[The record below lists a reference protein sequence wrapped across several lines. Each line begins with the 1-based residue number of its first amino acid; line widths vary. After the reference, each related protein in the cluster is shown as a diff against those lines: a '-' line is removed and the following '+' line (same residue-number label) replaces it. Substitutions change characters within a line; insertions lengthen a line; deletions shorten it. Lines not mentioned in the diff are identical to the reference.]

1 MDFKK
6 RLPLW
11 SSTMLKPLHKWI
23 RHSVLL
29 PLTALTLGLAATAH
43 AETVTIGV
51 QSMFAP
57 WKNAIAQK
65 EFEKATGWDIKWRSF
80 DSGGDVMTAMASG
93 DVQIG
98 VAGSSPIA
106 AAVSRGVEAQLF
118 WILDNIA
125 SAEALVVR
133 NGSGI
138 VAPQDLAGKTLAVP
152 FVSTTHF
159 HALFALEQFGLTG
172 KVKVINL
179 NPSDIPAAWE
189 RGDIDAAFIWDPAL
203 GRLKQSGHVLLTSGE
218 LTNWGKAT
226 FDGIVVDKKF
236 AAGNADGMKAF
247 TKVLQTSTDDY
258 VKAPDTWTASS
269 PQVINVAKQS
279 GAKPDEVPPV
289 LALYQFP
296 LAAEQASNKWLGAG
310 KDGGAAKALAATAV
324 FLKDQKKVPAVL
336 PDYSVAINP
345 SFVQAAE

>member
-1 MDFKK
+1 
-6 RLPLW
+6 
-11 SSTMLKPLHKWI
+11 MLKPLNKWI
-23 RHSVLL
+23 RRTVLL
-29 PLTALTLGLAATAH
+29 PLTALSLVATAH
-43 AETVTIGV
+43 AQTVTIGV

-57 WKNAIAQK
+57 WKDAIAQK
-65 EFEKATGWDIKWRSF
+65 QFEQATGWDIQWRNF
-80 DSGGDVMTAMASG
+80 DSGGDVMMAMASG

-106 AAVSRGVEAQLF
+106 AAVSRGVDAQLL

-125 SAEALVVR
+125 DAEALVVR

-179 NPSDIPAAWE
+179 QPSDIPAAWE

-203 GRLKQSGHVLLTSGE
+203 GRLKQSGHVLLTSGQ
-218 LTNWGKAT
+218 LTDWGKAT
-226 FDGIVVDKKF
+226 FDGLVVDKQF
-236 AAGNADGMKAF
+236 AAANGPGMQAF
-247 TKVLQTSTDDY
+247 TQVLQDSTAGY
-258 VKAPDTWTASS
+258 VKAPKSWTADS

-279 GAKPDEVPPV
+279 GAKPEEVPPV

-296 LAAEQASNKWLGAG
+296 LASEQAGPTWLG
-310 KDGGAAKALAATAV
+310 GGAAKALAATAE
-324 FLKDQKKVPAVL
+324 FLKAQKKIPALL
-336 PDYSVAINP
+336 PDYSAAINP
-345 SFVQAAE
+345 TFVQNAQ

>member
-1 MDFKK
+1 MI
-6 RLPLW
+6 
-11 SSTMLKPLHKWI
+11 KPLNTWI
-23 RHSVLL
+23 RRAVLL
-29 PLTALTLGLAATAH
+29 PLTALTLSVTAN
-43 AETVTIGV
+43 AQAQTVTIGV

-65 EFEKATGWDIKWRSF
+65 AFEKATGWDIQWRNF
-80 DSGGDVMTAMASG
+80 DSGGDVMMAMASG

-106 AAVSRGVEAQLF
+106 AAVSRGVDAQLF

-125 SAEALVVR
+125 NAEALVVR

-179 NPSDIPAAWE
+179 QPSDIPAAWE

-203 GRLKQSGHVLLTSGE
+203 GRLKQSGHVLLTSGQ

-226 FDGIVVDKKF
+226 FDGLMVDKQF
-236 AAGNADGMKAF
+236 AAENGPGMQTF
-247 TKVLQTSTDDY
+247 TNVLQSSTADY
-258 VKAPDTWTASS
+258 VNAPDTWSADSAS
-269 PQVINVAKQS
+269 VINVAKQS
-279 GAKPDEVPPV
+279 GATPEEVPPV

-296 LAAEQASNKWLGAG
+296 LASEQASAAWLG
-310 KDGGAAKALAATAV
+310 GGAAKALNATAE
-324 FLKDQKKVPAVL
+324 FLKAQKKIPALL
-336 PDYSVAINP
+336 PDYSVVINP
-345 SFVQAAE
+345 TFVQAATK

>member
-1 MDFKK
+1 
-6 RLPLW
+6 
-11 SSTMLKPLHKWI
+11 MLKPLNKWI
-23 RHSVLL
+23 RRAVLL
-29 PLTALTLGLAATAH
+29 PLTAVALVANAQAQ
-43 AETVTIGV
+43 TVTIGV

-57 WKNAIAQK
+57 WKDAIAQK
-65 EFEKATGWDIKWRSF
+65 QFEKATGWDIKWRNF
-80 DSGGDVMTAMASG
+80 DSGGDVMMAMASG

-106 AAVSRGVEAQLF
+106 AAVSRGVDAQLF

-125 SAEALVVR
+125 DAEALVVR

-179 NPSDIPAAWE
+179 QPSDIPAAWE

-203 GRLKQSGHVLLTSGE
+203 GRLKQSGHVLLTSGQ
-218 LTNWGKAT
+218 LTDWGKAT
-226 FDGIVVDKKF
+226 FDGLVVDKQF
-236 AAGNADGMKAF
+236 AAANGPGMQAF
-247 TKVLQTSTDDY
+247 TQVLQDSTANY
-258 VKAPDTWTASS
+258 VAAPKTWTAES

-279 GAKPDEVPPV
+279 GAKPEEVPPV

-296 LAAEQASNKWLGAG
+296 LAREQAGPTWLG
-310 KDGGAAKALAATAV
+310 GGAAKALAATAE
-324 FLKDQKKVPAVL
+324 FLKAQKKIPALL
-336 PDYSVAINP
+336 PDYSAAINP
-345 SFVQAAE
+345 TFVQNTQ

>member
-1 MDFKK
+1 
-6 RLPLW
+6 
-11 SSTMLKPLHKWI
+11 MLKPLKKWI
-23 RHSVLL
+23 SRAVLL
-29 PLTALTLGLAATAH
+29 PLTAVALVANAQAQ
-43 AETVTIGV
+43 TVTIGV

-57 WKNAIAQK
+57 WKDAIAKQQ
-65 EFEKATGWDIKWRSF
+65 FEKATGWDIQWRNF
-80 DSGGDVMTAMASG
+80 DSGGDVMMAMASG

-106 AAVSRGVEAQLF
+106 AAVSRGVDAQLF

-125 SAEALVVR
+125 DAEALVVR

-179 NPSDIPAAWE
+179 QPSDIPAAWE

-203 GRLKQSGHVLLTSGE
+203 GRLKQSGHVLLTSGQ
-218 LTNWGKAT
+218 LTHWGKAT
-226 FDGIVVDKKF
+226 FDGLVVDKKF
-236 AAGNADGMKAF
+236 AAGNGPGMQAF
-247 TKVLQTSTDDY
+247 TQVLQDSTASY
-258 VKAPDTWTASS
+258 VNAPKTWTADS
-269 PQVINVAKQS
+269 PQVINVARQS
-279 GAKPDEVPPV
+279 GAKPDEVPQV
-289 LALYQFP
+289 LALYRFP
-296 LAAEQASNKWLGAG
+296 LASEQAGTAWLG
-310 KDGGAAKALAATAV
+310 GGAAKALGATAD
-324 FLKDQKKVPAVL
+324 FLKAQKKIPALL

-345 SFVQAAE
+345 AFVQNIK

>member
-1 MDFKK
+1 
-6 RLPLW
+6 
-11 SSTMLKPLHKWI
+11 MLKPLNKWI
-23 RHSVLL
+23 RRTVLL
-29 PLTALTLGLAATAH
+29 PLTAVALVANAQAQ
-43 AETVTIGV
+43 TVTIGV

-57 WKNAIAQK
+57 WKDAIAQK
-65 EFEKATGWDIKWRSF
+65 QFEKATGWDIKWRNF
-80 DSGGDVMTAMASG
+80 DSGGDVMMAMASG

-106 AAVSRGVEAQLF
+106 AAVSRGVDAQLF

-125 SAEALVVR
+125 DAEALVVR

-179 NPSDIPAAWE
+179 QPSDIPAAWE

-203 GRLKQSGHVLLTSGE
+203 GRLKQSGHVLLTSGQ
-218 LTNWGKAT
+218 LTDWGKAT
-226 FDGIVVDKKF
+226 FDGLVVDKQF
-236 AAGNADGMKAF
+236 AAANGPGMQAF
-247 TKVLQTSTDDY
+247 TQVLQDSTANY
-258 VKAPDTWTASS
+258 VAAPKTWTAES

-279 GAKPDEVPPV
+279 GAKPEEVPPV

-296 LAAEQASNKWLGAG
+296 LASEQAGPTWLG
-310 KDGGAAKALAATAV
+310 GGAAKALAATAE
-324 FLKDQKKVPAVL
+324 FLKAQKKIPALL
-336 PDYSVAINP
+336 PDYSAAINP
-345 SFVQAAE
+345 TFVQNAQ

>member
-1 MDFKK
+1 
-6 RLPLW
+6 
-11 SSTMLKPLHKWI
+11 MLKPLNTWI
-23 RHSVLL
+23 RRAVLL
-29 PLTALTLGLAATAH
+29 PLTVLTLSAGAAAH
-43 AETVTIGV
+43 AQTVTIGV

-57 WKNAIAQK
+57 WKNAIVQK
-65 EFEKATGWDIKWRSF
+65 EFEKATGWDIKWRNF
-80 DSGGDVMTAMASG
+80 DSGGDVMMAMASG

-106 AAVSRGVEAQLF
+106 AAVSRGVDAQLF

-125 SAEALVVR
+125 DAEALVVR

-179 NPSDIPAAWE
+179 QPSDIPAAWE

-203 GRLKQSGHVLLTSGE
+203 GRLKQSGHVLLTSGQ
-218 LTNWGKAT
+218 LTHWGKAT
-226 FDGIVVDKKF
+226 FDGLVVDKKF
-236 AAGNADGMKAF
+236 AVQNGPGMQAF
-247 TKVLQTSTDDY
+247 TTVLQSSTADY
-258 VKAPDTWTASS
+258 VNAPNTWTADSAH
-269 PQVINVAKQS
+269 VINVAKQS
-279 GAKPDEVPPV
+279 GAKPEEVPPV

-296 LAAEQASNKWLGAG
+296 LASEQASATWLG
-310 KDGGAAKALAATAV
+310 GGAAQALSATAE
-324 FLKDQKKVPAVL
+324 FLKAQKKIPTLL

-345 SFVQAAE
+345 TFVQNIQ

>member
-1 MDFKK
+1 
-6 RLPLW
+6 
-11 SSTMLKPLHKWI
+11 MLKPLNQWI
-23 RHSVLL
+23 RRAVLL
-29 PLTALTLGLAATAH
+29 PLTVLTLAANAQ
-43 AETVTIGV
+43 AQTVTIGV

-57 WKNAIAQK
+57 WKDAIAKQQ
-65 EFEKATGWDIKWRSF
+65 FEKATGWDIQWRNF
-80 DSGGDVMTAMASG
+80 DSGGDVMMAMASG

-106 AAVSRGVEAQLF
+106 AAVSRGVDAQLF
-118 WILDNIA
+118 WVLDNIA
-125 SAEALVVR
+125 DAEALVVR

-179 NPSDIPAAWE
+179 QPSDIPAAWE

-203 GRLKQSGHVLLTSGE
+203 GRLKQSGHVLLTSGQ
-218 LTNWGKAT
+218 LTDWGKAT
-226 FDGIVVDKKF
+226 FDGLVVDKQF
-236 AAGNADGMKAF
+236 AAANGPGMQAF
-247 TKVLQTSTDDY
+247 TQVLQDSTASY
-258 VKAPDTWTASS
+258 VAAPKTWTAQS

-279 GAKPDEVPPV
+279 GAKPEEVPPV

-296 LAAEQASNKWLGAG
+296 LASEQAGPAWLG
-310 KDGGAAKALAATAV
+310 GGAAKALAATAE
-324 FLKDQKKVPAVL
+324 FLKAQKKIPALL
-336 PDYSVAINP
+336 PDYSAAINP
-345 SFVQAAE
+345 TFVQNAQ

>member
-1 MDFKK
+1 
-6 RLPLW
+6 
-11 SSTMLKPLHKWI
+11 MLKPLNKWI
-23 RHSVLL
+23 RRTVLL
-29 PLTALTLGLAATAH
+29 PLTTLSLVATAH
-43 AETVTIGV
+43 AQTVTIGV

-57 WKNAIAQK
+57 WKDAIAQK
-65 EFEKATGWDIKWRSF
+65 QFEQATGWDIQWRNF
-80 DSGGDVMTAMASG
+80 DSGGDVMMAMASG

-106 AAVSRGVEAQLF
+106 AAVSRGVDAQLF

-125 SAEALVVR
+125 DAEALVVR

-179 NPSDIPAAWE
+179 QPSDIPAAWE

-203 GRLKQSGHVLLTSGE
+203 GRLKQSGHVLLTSGQ
-218 LTNWGKAT
+218 LTDWGKAT
-226 FDGIVVDKKF
+226 FDGLVVDKQF
-236 AAGNADGMKAF
+236 AAANAPGMQAF
-247 TKVLQTSTDDY
+247 TQVLQDSTAGY
-258 VKAPDTWTASS
+258 VKAPKSWTADS

-279 GAKPDEVPPV
+279 GAKPEEVPPV

-296 LAAEQASNKWLGAG
+296 LASEQAGPTWLG
-310 KDGGAAKALAATAV
+310 GGAAKALAATAE
-324 FLKDQKKVPAVL
+324 FLKAQKKIPALL
-336 PDYSVAINP
+336 PDYSAAINP
-345 SFVQAAE
+345 TFVQNAQ

>member
-1 MDFKK
+1 
-6 RLPLW
+6 
-11 SSTMLKPLHKWI
+11 MLKPLHQWI
-23 RHSVLL
+23 RRSLLL
-29 PLTALTLGLAATAH
+29 PAAALTLGLATTAQ
-43 AETVTIGV
+43 AQTVTIGV

-57 WKNAIAQK
+57 WKNAIAEKQ
-65 EFEKATGWDIKWRSF
+65 FEQATGWDIQWRNF

-106 AAVSRGVEAQLF
+106 AAVSRGVDAQLF
-118 WILDNIA
+118 WILDNINN
-125 SAEALVVR
+125 AEALVVR

-159 HALFALEQFGLTG
+159 HALFALEQFGLSG

-179 NPSDIPAAWE
+179 QPSDIPAAWE

-203 GRLKQSGHVLLTSGE
+203 GRLKQSGHVLLTSGQ
-218 LTNWGKAT
+218 LTQWGKAT
-226 FDGIVVDKKF
+226 FDGIVVDRQF
-236 AAGNADGMKAF
+236 AEKNSAGMLAL
-247 TKVLQTSTDDY
+247 TKVLQASTASY
-258 VKAPDTWTASS
+258 VNAPNTWTADS
-269 PQVINVAKQS
+269 PQVINVARQS

-296 LAAEQASNKWLGAG
+296 LAAQQASANWLGAG
-310 KDGGAAKALAATAV
+310 KDGGAAKALAATAE
-324 FLKDQKKVPAVL
+324 FLKAQKKIPALL

-345 SFVQAAE
+345 NYVQAAQ

>member
-1 MDFKK
+1 MI
-6 RLPLW
+6 
-11 SSTMLKPLHKWI
+11 KPLHKWI
-23 RHSVLL
+23 RRSLLL
-29 PLTALTLGLAATAH
+29 PLTIGLAATAH
-43 AETVTIGV
+43 AQTVTIGV

-57 WKNAIAQK
+57 WKSAIIEK
-65 EFEKATGWDIKWRSF
+65 EFEKATGWDIQWRNF
-80 DSGGDVMTAMASG
+80 DSGGDVMLAMLSG

-106 AAVSRGVEAQLF
+106 AAVSRGVDVQLF
-118 WILDNIA
+118 WILNDIA

-179 NPSDIPAAWE
+179 QPSDIPAAWE

-226 FDGIVVDKKF
+226 FDGVVVDKTF
-236 AAGNADGMKAF
+236 AAENKEGMTSF
-247 TKVLQTSTDDY
+247 TKVLQASTSDY
-258 VKAPDTWTASS
+258 VNAPNAWTASS
-269 PQVINVAKQS
+269 PQVINIATQS
-279 GAKPDEVPPV
+279 GANPDDVLPV

-296 LAAEQASNKWLGAG
+296 LASEQASDKWLGNG
-310 KDGGAAKALAATAV
+310 KGSGAAKALAATAE
-324 FLKDQKKVPAVL
+324 FLKAQKKIPAVL

-345 SFVQAAE
+345 DFVQSAE

>member
-1 MDFKK
+1 
-6 RLPLW
+6 
-11 SSTMLKPLHKWI
+11 MLKPLNKWI
-23 RHSVLL
+23 RRTVLL
-29 PLTALTLGLAATAH
+29 PLTALSLVATAH
-43 AETVTIGV
+43 AQTVTIGV

-57 WKNAIAQK
+57 WKDAIAQK
-65 EFEKATGWDIKWRSF
+65 QFEQATGWDIQWRNF
-80 DSGGDVMTAMASG
+80 DSGGDVMMAMASG

-106 AAVSRGVEAQLF
+106 AAVSRGVDAQLF

-125 SAEALVVR
+125 DAEALVVR

-179 NPSDIPAAWE
+179 QPSDIPAAWE

-203 GRLKQSGHVLLTSGE
+203 GRLKQSGHVLLTSGQ
-218 LTNWGKAT
+218 LTDWGKAT
-226 FDGIVVDKKF
+226 FDGLVVDKQF
-236 AAGNADGMKAF
+236 AATNGPGMQAF
-247 TKVLQTSTDDY
+247 TQVLQDSTAGY
-258 VKAPDTWTASS
+258 VKAPKSWTADS

-279 GAKPDEVPPV
+279 GAKPEEVPPV

-296 LAAEQASNKWLGAG
+296 LASEQAGPTWLG
-310 KDGGAAKALAATAV
+310 GGAAKALAATAE
-324 FLKDQKKVPAVL
+324 FLKAQKKIPALL
-336 PDYSVAINP
+336 PDYSAAINP
-345 SFVQAAE
+345 TFVQNAQ

>member
-1 MDFKK
+1 
-6 RLPLW
+6 
-11 SSTMLKPLHKWI
+11 MLKPLNTWI
-23 RHSVLL
+23 RRAVLL
-29 PLTALTLGLAATAH
+29 PLTVLTLSAGAAAH
-43 AETVTIGV
+43 AQTVTIGV

-57 WKNAIAQK
+57 WKNAIVQK
-65 EFEKATGWDIKWRSF
+65 EFEKATGWDIKWRNF
-80 DSGGDVMTAMASG
+80 DSGGDVMLAMASG

-106 AAVSRGVEAQLF
+106 AAVSRGVDAQLF

-125 SAEALVVR
+125 DAEALVVR

-152 FVSTTHF
+152 CVSTTHF
-159 HALFALEQFGLTG
+159 HALFALEQFGLSG

-179 NPSDIPAAWE
+179 QPSDIPAAWE

-203 GRLKQSGHVLLTSGE
+203 GRLKQSGHVLLTSGQ

-226 FDGIVVDKKF
+226 FDGLVVDKKF
-236 AAGNADGMKAF
+236 AEQNGPGMQAF
-247 TKVLQTSTDDY
+247 TNVLQSSTADY
-258 VKAPDTWTASS
+258 VNAPKTWTADSA
-269 PQVINVAKQS
+269 QVINVAKQS
-279 GAKPDEVPPV
+279 GAKPEEVPAV

-296 LAAEQASNKWLGAG
+296 LAQEQASATWLG
-310 KDGGAAKALAATAV
+310 GGAAKALSATAA
-324 FLKDQKKVPAVL
+324 FLKAQKKIPALL

-345 SFVQAAE
+345 TFVQNTK

>member
-1 MDFKK
+1 
-6 RLPLW
+6 
-11 SSTMLKPLHKWI
+11 MLKPLNKWI
-23 RHSVLL
+23 RRAVLL
-29 PLTALTLGLAATAH
+29 PLTVLTLAANAQ
-43 AETVTIGV
+43 AQTVTIGV

-57 WKNAIAQK
+57 WKDAIAKKQ
-65 EFEKATGWDIKWRSF
+65 FEKATGWDIQWRNF
-80 DSGGDVMTAMASG
+80 DSGGDVMMAMASG

-106 AAVSRGVEAQLF
+106 AAVSRGVDAQLF

-125 SAEALVVR
+125 DAEALVVR

-179 NPSDIPAAWE
+179 QPSDIPAAWE

-203 GRLKQSGHVLLTSGE
+203 GRLKQSGHVLLTSGQ
-218 LTNWGKAT
+218 LTDWGKAT
-226 FDGIVVDKKF
+226 FDGLVVDKQF
-236 AAGNADGMKAF
+236 AAANAPGMQAF
-247 TKVLQTSTDDY
+247 TQVLQDSTAGY
-258 VKAPDTWTASS
+258 VKAPKSWTADS

-279 GAKPDEVPPV
+279 GAKPEEVPPV

-296 LAAEQASNKWLGAG
+296 LASEQAGPTWLG
-310 KDGGAAKALAATAV
+310 GGAAKALAATAE
-324 FLKDQKKVPAVL
+324 FLKAQKKIPALL
-336 PDYSVAINP
+336 PDYSAAINP
-345 SFVQAAE
+345 TFVQNAQ

>member
-1 MDFKK
+1 
-6 RLPLW
+6 
-11 SSTMLKPLHKWI
+11 MLKPLNKWI
-23 RHSVLL
+23 RRAVLL
-29 PLTALTLGLAATAH
+29 PLTVLTLAANAQ
-43 AETVTIGV
+43 AQTVTIGV

-57 WKNAIAQK
+57 WKDAIAKQQ
-65 EFEKATGWDIKWRSF
+65 FEKATGWDIQWRNF
-80 DSGGDVMTAMASG
+80 DSGGDVMMAMASG

-106 AAVSRGVEAQLF
+106 AAVSRGVDAQLF

-125 SAEALVVR
+125 DAEALVVR

-179 NPSDIPAAWE
+179 QPSDIPAAWE

-203 GRLKQSGHVLLTSGE
+203 GRLKQSGHVLLTSGQ
-218 LTNWGKAT
+218 LTDWGKAT
-226 FDGIVVDKKF
+226 FDGLVVDKQF
-236 AAGNADGMKAF
+236 AAANGPGMQAF
-247 TKVLQTSTDDY
+247 TQVLQDSTAGY
-258 VKAPDTWTASS
+258 VKAPKSWTADS

-279 GAKPDEVPPV
+279 GAKPEEVPPV

-296 LAAEQASNKWLGAG
+296 LASEQAGPTWLG
-310 KDGGAAKALAATAV
+310 GGAAKALAATAE
-324 FLKDQKKVPAVL
+324 FLKAQKKIPALL
-336 PDYSVAINP
+336 PDYSAAINP
-345 SFVQAAE
+345 TFVQNTK

>member
-1 MDFKK
+1 
-6 RLPLW
+6 
-11 SSTMLKPLHKWI
+11 MLKPLNKWI
-23 RHSVLL
+23 RRTVLL
-29 PLTALTLGLAATAH
+29 PLTALSLVATAH
-43 AETVTIGV
+43 AQTVTIGV

-57 WKNAIAQK
+57 WKDAIAQK
-65 EFEKATGWDIKWRSF
+65 QFEQATGWDIQWRNF
-80 DSGGDVMTAMASG
+80 DSGGDVMMAMASG

-106 AAVSRGVEAQLF
+106 AAVSRGVDAQLF

-125 SAEALVVR
+125 DAEALVVR

-179 NPSDIPAAWE
+179 QPSDIPAAWE
-189 RGDIDAAFIWDPAL
+189 RGDIDEAFIWDPAL
-203 GRLKQSGHVLLTSGE
+203 GRLKQSGHVLLTSGQ
-218 LTNWGKAT
+218 LTDWGKAT
-226 FDGIVVDKKF
+226 FDGLVVDKQF
-236 AAGNADGMKAF
+236 AAANGPGMQAF
-247 TKVLQTSTDDY
+247 TQVLQDSTAGY
-258 VKAPDTWTASS
+258 VKAPKSWTADS

-279 GAKPDEVPPV
+279 GAKPEEVPPV

-296 LAAEQASNKWLGAG
+296 LASEQAGPTWLG
-310 KDGGAAKALAATAV
+310 GGAAKALAATAE
-324 FLKDQKKVPAVL
+324 FLKAQKKIPALL
-336 PDYSVAINP
+336 PDYSAAINP
-345 SFVQAAE
+345 TFVQNAQ

>member
-1 MDFKK
+1 
-6 RLPLW
+6 
-11 SSTMLKPLHKWI
+11 MLKPLHKWI
-23 RHSVLL
+23 RRSLLL
-29 PLTALTLGLAATAH
+29 PLTIGFAATVNAQ
-43 AETVTIGV
+43 TVTIGV

-57 WKNAIAQK
+57 WKNAIAEK
-65 EFEKATGWDIKWRSF
+65 EFEKATGWDIQWRNF
-80 DSGGDVMTAMASG
+80 DSGGDVMLAMASG

-106 AAVSRGVEAQLF
+106 AAVSRGVDAQLF

-138 VAPQDLAGKTLAVP
+138 VAPQDLVGKTLAVP

-179 NPSDIPAAWE
+179 QPSDIPAAWE

-203 GRLKQSGHVLLTSGE
+203 GRLKQSGHVLLTSGD

-236 AAGNADGMKAF
+236 AAKNKDGMTSF
-247 TKVLQTSTDDY
+247 TKVLQSSTGDY

-269 PQVINVAKQS
+269 PQVINIAKQS

-296 LAAEQASNKWLGAG
+296 LASEQASNKWLGNG
-310 KDGGAAKALAATAV
+310 KDGGAAKALAATAE
-324 FLKDQKKVPAVL
+324 FLKAQKKVSAVL
-336 PDYSVAINP
+336 PDYSVAITP
-345 SFVQAAE
+345 DFVQAAE

>member
-1 MDFKK
+1 
-6 RLPLW
+6 
-11 SSTMLKPLHKWI
+11 MLKPLNKWI
-23 RHSVLL
+23 RRAVLL
-29 PLTALTLGLAATAH
+29 PLTVLTLAANAQ
-43 AETVTIGV
+43 AQTVTIGV

-57 WKNAIAQK
+57 WKDAIAKKQ
-65 EFEKATGWDIKWRSF
+65 FEKATGWDIQWRNF
-80 DSGGDVMTAMASG
+80 DSGGDVMMAMASG

-106 AAVSRGVEAQLF
+106 AAVSRGVDAQLF

-125 SAEALVVR
+125 DAEALVVR

-179 NPSDIPAAWE
+179 QPSDIPAAWE

-203 GRLKQSGHVLLTSGE
+203 GRLKQSGHVLLTSGQ
-218 LTNWGKAT
+218 LTDWGKAT
-226 FDGIVVDKKF
+226 FDGLVVDKQF
-236 AAGNADGMKAF
+236 AAANGPGMQAF
-247 TKVLQTSTDDY
+247 TQVLQDSTAGY
-258 VKAPDTWTASS
+258 VKAPKSWTADS

-279 GAKPDEVPPV
+279 GAKPEEVPPV

-296 LAAEQASNKWLGAG
+296 LASEQAGPTWLG
-310 KDGGAAKALAATAV
+310 GGAAKALAATAE
-324 FLKDQKKVPAVL
+324 FLKAQKKIPALL
-336 PDYSVAINP
+336 PDYSAAINP
-345 SFVQAAE
+345 TFVQNAQ

>member
-1 MDFKK
+1 
-6 RLPLW
+6 
-11 SSTMLKPLHKWI
+11 MLKPLNKWI
-23 RHSVLL
+23 RRTVLL
-29 PLTALTLGLAATAH
+29 PLTALSLVATAH
-43 AETVTIGV
+43 AQTVTIGV

-57 WKNAIAQK
+57 WKDAIAQK
-65 EFEKATGWDIKWRSF
+65 QFEQATGWDIQWRNF
-80 DSGGDVMTAMASG
+80 DSGGDVMMAMASG

-106 AAVSRGVEAQLF
+106 AAVSRGVDAQLF

-125 SAEALVVR
+125 DAEALLVR

-179 NPSDIPAAWE
+179 QPSDIPAAWE

-203 GRLKQSGHVLLTSGE
+203 GRLKQSGHVLLTSGQ
-218 LTNWGKAT
+218 LTDWGKAT
-226 FDGIVVDKKF
+226 FDGLVVDKQF
-236 AAGNADGMKAF
+236 AAANAPGMQAF
-247 TKVLQTSTDDY
+247 TQVLQDSTAGY
-258 VKAPDTWTASS
+258 VKAPKSWTADS

-279 GAKPDEVPPV
+279 GAKPEEVPPV

-296 LAAEQASNKWLGAG
+296 LASEQAGPTWLG
-310 KDGGAAKALAATAV
+310 GGAAKALAATAE
-324 FLKDQKKVPAVL
+324 FLKAQKKIPALL
-336 PDYSVAINP
+336 PDYSAAINP
-345 SFVQAAE
+345 TFVQNAQ

>member
-1 MDFKK
+1 
-6 RLPLW
+6 
-11 SSTMLKPLHKWI
+11 MLKPLNKWI
-23 RHSVLL
+23 RRTVLL
-29 PLTALTLGLAATAH
+29 PLTALSLVVTAH
-43 AETVTIGV
+43 AQTVTIGV

-57 WKNAIAQK
+57 WKDAIAQK
-65 EFEKATGWDIKWRSF
+65 QFEQATGWDIQWRNF
-80 DSGGDVMTAMASG
+80 DSGGDVMMAMASG

-106 AAVSRGVEAQLF
+106 AAVSRGVDAQLF

-125 SAEALVVR
+125 DAEALVVR

-179 NPSDIPAAWE
+179 QPSDIPAAWE

-203 GRLKQSGHVLLTSGE
+203 GRLKQSGHVLMTSGQ
-218 LTNWGKAT
+218 LTDWGKAT
-226 FDGIVVDKKF
+226 FDGLVVDKQF
-236 AAGNADGMKAF
+236 AAANGPGMQAF
-247 TKVLQTSTDDY
+247 TQVLQDSTAGY
-258 VKAPDTWTASS
+258 VKAPKSWTADS

-279 GAKPDEVPPV
+279 GAKPEEVPPV

-296 LAAEQASNKWLGAG
+296 LASEQAGPTWLG
-310 KDGGAAKALAATAV
+310 GGAAKALAATAE
-324 FLKDQKKVPAVL
+324 FLKAQKKIPALL
-336 PDYSVAINP
+336 PDYSAAINP
-345 SFVQAAE
+345 TFVQNAQ

>member
-1 MDFKK
+1 
-6 RLPLW
+6 
-11 SSTMLKPLHKWI
+11 MLKPLNKWI
-23 RHSVLL
+23 RRTVLL
-29 PLTALTLGLAATAH
+29 PLTALSLVATAH
-43 AETVTIGV
+43 AQTVTIGV

-57 WKNAIAQK
+57 WKDAIAQK
-65 EFEKATGWDIKWRSF
+65 QFEQATGWDIQWRNF
-80 DSGGDVMTAMASG
+80 DSGGDVMMAMASG

-106 AAVSRGVEAQLF
+106 AAVSRGVDAQLF

-125 SAEALVVR
+125 DAEALVVR

-179 NPSDIPAAWE
+179 QPSDIPAAWE

-203 GRLKQSGHVLLTSGE
+203 GRLKQSGHVLLTSGQ
-218 LTNWGKAT
+218 LTDWGKAT
-226 FDGIVVDKKF
+226 FDGLVVDKQF
-236 AAGNADGMKAF
+236 AAANGPGMQAF
-247 TKVLQTSTDDY
+247 TQVLQDSTAGY
-258 VKAPDTWTASS
+258 VKTPKSWTADS

-279 GAKPDEVPPV
+279 GAKPEEVPPV

-296 LAAEQASNKWLGAG
+296 LASEQAGPTWLG
-310 KDGGAAKALAATAV
+310 GGAAKALAATAE
-324 FLKDQKKVPAVL
+324 FLKAQKKIPALL
-336 PDYSVAINP
+336 PDYSAAINP
-345 SFVQAAE
+345 TFVQNAQ

>member
-1 MDFKK
+1 
-6 RLPLW
+6 
-11 SSTMLKPLHKWI
+11 MLKPLNKWI
-23 RHSVLL
+23 RRTVLL
-29 PLTALTLGLAATAH
+29 PLTALSLVATAH
-43 AETVTIGV
+43 AQTVTIGV

-57 WKNAIAQK
+57 WKDAIAQK
-65 EFEKATGWDIKWRSF
+65 QFEQATGWDIQWRNF
-80 DSGGDVMTAMASG
+80 DSGGDVMMAMASG

-106 AAVSRGVEAQLF
+106 AAVSRGVDAQLF

-125 SAEALVVR
+125 DAEALVVR

-179 NPSDIPAAWE
+179 QPSDIPAAWE

-203 GRLKQSGHVLLTSGE
+203 GRLKQSGHVLLTSGQ
-218 LTNWGKAT
+218 LTDWGKAT
-226 FDGIVVDKKF
+226 FDGLVIDKQF
-236 AAGNADGMKAF
+236 AAANAPGMQAF
-247 TKVLQTSTDDY
+247 TQVLQDSTAGY
-258 VKAPDTWTASS
+258 VKAPKSWTADS

-279 GAKPDEVPPV
+279 GAKPEEVPPV

-296 LAAEQASNKWLGAG
+296 LASEQAGPTWLG
-310 KDGGAAKALAATAV
+310 GGAAKALAATAE
-324 FLKDQKKVPAVL
+324 FLKAQKKIPALL
-336 PDYSVAINP
+336 PDYSAAINP
-345 SFVQAAE
+345 TFVQNAQ

>member
-1 MDFKK
+1 
-6 RLPLW
+6 
-11 SSTMLKPLHKWI
+11 MLKPLNKWI
-23 RHSVLL
+23 RRAVLL
-29 PLTALTLGLAATAH
+29 PLTAVALVANAQAQ
-43 AETVTIGV
+43 TVTIGV

-57 WKNAIAQK
+57 WKDAIAQK
-65 EFEKATGWDIKWRSF
+65 QFEKATGWDIKWRNF
-80 DSGGDVMTAMASG
+80 DSGGDVMMAMASG

-106 AAVSRGVEAQLF
+106 AAVSRGVDAQLF

-125 SAEALVVR
+125 DAEALVVR

-179 NPSDIPAAWE
+179 QPSDIPAAWE

-203 GRLKQSGHVLLTSGE
+203 GRLKQSGHVLLTSGQ
-218 LTNWGKAT
+218 LTDWGKAT
-226 FDGIVVDKKF
+226 FDGLVVDKQF
-236 AAGNADGMKAF
+236 AAANGPGMQAF
-247 TKVLQTSTDDY
+247 TQVLQDSTANY
-258 VKAPDTWTASS
+258 VAAPKTWTAES

-279 GAKPDEVPPV
+279 GAKPEEVPPV

-296 LAAEQASNKWLGAG
+296 LASEQAGPTWLG
-310 KDGGAAKALAATAV
+310 GGAAKALAATAE
-324 FLKDQKKVPAVL
+324 FLKAQKKIPALL
-336 PDYSVAINP
+336 PDYSAAINP
-345 SFVQAAE
+345 TFVQNTK

>member
-1 MDFKK
+1 
-6 RLPLW
+6 
-11 SSTMLKPLHKWI
+11 MLKPLNKWI
-23 RHSVLL
+23 RRAVLL
-29 PLTALTLGLAATAH
+29 PLTAVALVANAQAQ
-43 AETVTIGV
+43 TVTIGV

-57 WKNAIAQK
+57 WKDAIAQK
-65 EFEKATGWDIKWRSF
+65 QFEKATGWDIKWRNF
-80 DSGGDVMTAMASG
+80 DSGGDVMMAMASG

-106 AAVSRGVEAQLF
+106 AAVSRGVDAQLF

-125 SAEALVVR
+125 DAEALVVR

-179 NPSDIPAAWE
+179 QPSDIPAAWE

-203 GRLKQSGHVLLTSGE
+203 GRLKQSGHVLLTSGQ
-218 LTNWGKAT
+218 LTDWGKAT
-226 FDGIVVDKKF
+226 FDGLVVDKQF
-236 AAGNADGMKAF
+236 AAANGPGMQAF
-247 TKVLQTSTDDY
+247 TQVLQDSTANY
-258 VKAPDTWTASS
+258 VAAPKTWTAES

-279 GAKPDEVPPV
+279 GAKPEEVPPV

-296 LAAEQASNKWLGAG
+296 LASEQAGPTWLG
-310 KDGGAAKALAATAV
+310 GGAAKALAATAE
-324 FLKDQKKVPAVL
+324 FLKAQKKIPALL
-336 PDYSVAINP
+336 PDYSAAINP
-345 SFVQAAE
+345 TFVQNTQ

>member
-1 MDFKK
+1 
-6 RLPLW
+6 
-11 SSTMLKPLHKWI
+11 MLKPLKKWI
-23 RHSVLL
+23 SRAVLL
-29 PLTALTLGLAATAH
+29 PLTAVALVANAQAQ
-43 AETVTIGV
+43 TVTIGV

-57 WKNAIAQK
+57 WKDAIAKQQ
-65 EFEKATGWDIKWRSF
+65 FEKATGWDIQWRNF
-80 DSGGDVMTAMASG
+80 DSGGDVMMAMASG

-106 AAVSRGVEAQLF
+106 AAVSRGVDAQLF

-125 SAEALVVR
+125 DAEALVVR

-179 NPSDIPAAWE
+179 QPSDIPAAWE

-203 GRLKQSGHVLLTSGE
+203 GRLKQSGHVLLTSGQ
-218 LTNWGKAT
+218 LTDWGKAT
-226 FDGIVVDKKF
+226 FDGLVVDKQF
-236 AAGNADGMKAF
+236 AAANGPGMQAF
-247 TKVLQTSTDDY
+247 TQVLQDSTAGY
-258 VKAPDTWTASS
+258 VAAPNTWTAESA
-269 PQVINVAKQS
+269 QVINVAKQS
-279 GAKPDEVPPV
+279 GAKPEEVPPV

-296 LAAEQASNKWLGAG
+296 LAREQAGPAWLG
-310 KDGGAAKALAATAV
+310 GGAAKALAATAE
-324 FLKDQKKVPAVL
+324 FLKAQKKIPALL
-336 PDYSVAINP
+336 PDYSAAINP
-345 SFVQAAE
+345 TFVQNTK

>member
-1 MDFKK
+1 
-6 RLPLW
+6 
-11 SSTMLKPLHKWI
+11 MLKPLNKWI
-23 RHSVLL
+23 RRAVLL
-29 PLTALTLGLAATAH
+29 PLTAVALVANAQAQ
-43 AETVTIGV
+43 TVTIGV

-57 WKNAIAQK
+57 WKDAIAQK
-65 EFEKATGWDIKWRSF
+65 QFEKATGWDIQWRNF
-80 DSGGDVMTAMASG
+80 DSGGDVMMAMASG

-106 AAVSRGVEAQLF
+106 AAVSRGVDAQLF

-125 SAEALVVR
+125 DAEALVVR

-179 NPSDIPAAWE
+179 QPSDIPAAWE

-203 GRLKQSGHVLLTSGE
+203 GRLKQSGHVLLTSGQ
-218 LTNWGKAT
+218 LTDWGKAT
-226 FDGIVVDKKF
+226 FDGLVVDKQF
-236 AAGNADGMKAF
+236 AAANGPGMQAF
-247 TKVLQTSTDDY
+247 TQVLQDSTENY
-258 VKAPDTWTASS
+258 VAAPKTWTAESQ
-269 PQVINVAKQS
+269 QVINVAKQS
-279 GAKPDEVPPV
+279 GAKPEEVPPV

-296 LAAEQASNKWLGAG
+296 LAREQAGPTWLG
-310 KDGGAAKALAATAV
+310 GGAAKALAATAE
-324 FLKDQKKVPAVL
+324 FLKAQKKIPALL
-336 PDYSVAINP
+336 PDYSAAINP
-345 SFVQAAE
+345 TFVQNTQ

>member
-1 MDFKK
+1 
-6 RLPLW
+6 
-11 SSTMLKPLHKWI
+11 MLKPLKKWI
-23 RHSVLL
+23 SRAVLL
-29 PLTALTLGLAATAH
+29 PLTAVALVANAQAQ
-43 AETVTIGV
+43 TVTIGV

-57 WKNAIAQK
+57 WKDAIAKQQ
-65 EFEKATGWDIKWRSF
+65 FEKATGWDIQWRNF
-80 DSGGDVMTAMASG
+80 DSGGDVMMAMASG

-106 AAVSRGVEAQLF
+106 AAVSRGVDAQLF

-125 SAEALVVR
+125 DAEALVVR

-179 NPSDIPAAWE
+179 QPSDIPAAWE

-203 GRLKQSGHVLLTSGE
+203 GRLKQSGHVLLTSGQ
-218 LTNWGKAT
+218 LTDWGKAT
-226 FDGIVVDKKF
+226 FDGLVVDKQF
-236 AAGNADGMKAF
+236 AAANGPGMQAC
-247 TKVLQTSTDDY
+247 TQVLQDSTAGY
-258 VKAPDTWTASS
+258 VAAPNTWTAESA
-269 PQVINVAKQS
+269 QVINVAKQS
-279 GAKPDEVPPV
+279 GAKPEEVPPV

-296 LAAEQASNKWLGAG
+296 LAREQAGPTWLG
-310 KDGGAAKALAATAV
+310 GGAAKALAATAE
-324 FLKDQKKVPAVL
+324 FLKAQKKIPALL
-336 PDYSVAINP
+336 PDYSAAINP
-345 SFVQAAE
+345 TFVQNTQ

>member
-1 MDFKK
+1 
-6 RLPLW
+6 
-11 SSTMLKPLHKWI
+11 MLKPLNKWI
-23 RHSVLL
+23 RRTVLL
-29 PLTALTLGLAATAH
+29 PLTALSLVATAH
-43 AETVTIGV
+43 AQTVTIGV

-57 WKNAIAQK
+57 WKDAIAQK
-65 EFEKATGWDIKWRSF
+65 QFEQATGWDIQWRNF
-80 DSGGDVMTAMASG
+80 DSGGDVMMAMASG

-106 AAVSRGVEAQLF
+106 AAVSRGVDAQLF

-125 SAEALVVR
+125 DAEALVVR

-179 NPSDIPAAWE
+179 QPSDIPAAWE

-203 GRLKQSGHVLLTSGE
+203 GRLKQSGHVLLTSGQ
-218 LTNWGKAT
+218 LTDWGKAT
-226 FDGIVVDKKF
+226 FDGLVVDKQF
-236 AAGNADGMKAF
+236 AAANGPGMQAF
-247 TKVLQTSTDDY
+247 TQVLQDSTAGY
-258 VKAPDTWTASS
+258 VKAPKSWTADS

-279 GAKPDEVPPV
+279 GAKPEEVPPV

-296 LAAEQASNKWLGAG
+296 LASEQAGPTWLG
-310 KDGGAAKALAATAV
+310 GGAAKALAATAE
-324 FLKDQKKVPAVL
+324 FLKAQKKIPALL
-336 PDYSVAINP
+336 PDYSAAINP
-345 SFVQAAE
+345 TFVQNAQ

>member
-1 MDFKK
+1 
-6 RLPLW
+6 
-11 SSTMLKPLHKWI
+11 MLKPLKKWI
-23 RHSVLL
+23 SRAVLL
-29 PLTALTLGLAATAH
+29 PLTAVALVANAQAQ
-43 AETVTIGV
+43 TVTIGV

-57 WKNAIAQK
+57 WKDAIAKQQ
-65 EFEKATGWDIKWRSF
+65 FEKATGWDIQWRNF
-80 DSGGDVMTAMASG
+80 DSGGDVMMAMASG

-106 AAVSRGVEAQLF
+106 AAVSRGVDAQLF

-125 SAEALVVR
+125 DAEALVVR

-179 NPSDIPAAWE
+179 QPSDIPAAWE

-203 GRLKQSGHVLLTSGE
+203 GRLKQSGHVLLTSGQ
-218 LTNWGKAT
+218 LTHWGKAT
-226 FDGIVVDKKF
+226 FDGLVVDKKF
-236 AAGNADGMKAF
+236 AAENGPGMQAF
-247 TKVLQTSTDDY
+247 TQVLQDSTASY
-258 VKAPDTWTASS
+258 VNAPKTWTADS
-269 PQVINVAKQS
+269 PQVINVARQS
-279 GAKPDEVPPV
+279 GAKPEEVPQV
-289 LALYQFP
+289 LALYRFP
-296 LAAEQASNKWLGAG
+296 LASEQAGTAWLG
-310 KDGGAAKALAATAV
+310 GGAAKALGATAD
-324 FLKDQKKVPAVL
+324 FLKAQKKIPALL

-345 SFVQAAE
+345 AFVQNIK

>member
-1 MDFKK
+1 
-6 RLPLW
+6 
-11 SSTMLKPLHKWI
+11 MLKPLNKWI
-23 RHSVLL
+23 RRTVLL
-29 PLTALTLGLAATAH
+29 PLTALSLVATAH
-43 AETVTIGV
+43 AQTVTIGV

-57 WKNAIAQK
+57 WKDAIAQK
-65 EFEKATGWDIKWRSF
+65 QFEQATGWDIQWRNF
-80 DSGGDVMTAMASG
+80 DSGGDVMMAMASG

-106 AAVSRGVEAQLF
+106 AAVSRGVDAQLF

-125 SAEALVVR
+125 DAEALVVR

-172 KVKVINL
+172 KVTVINL
-179 NPSDIPAAWE
+179 QPSDIPAAWE

-203 GRLKQSGHVLLTSGE
+203 GRLKQSGHVLLTSGQ
-218 LTNWGKAT
+218 LTDWGKAT
-226 FDGIVVDKKF
+226 FDGLVVDKQF
-236 AAGNADGMKAF
+236 AAANGPGMQAF
-247 TKVLQTSTDDY
+247 TQVLQDSTAGY
-258 VKAPDTWTASS
+258 VKAPKSWTADS

-279 GAKPDEVPPV
+279 GAKPEEVPPV

-296 LAAEQASNKWLGAG
+296 LASEQAGPTWLG
-310 KDGGAAKALAATAV
+310 GGAAKALAATAE
-324 FLKDQKKVPAVL
+324 FLKAQKKIPALL
-336 PDYSVAINP
+336 PDYSAAINP
-345 SFVQAAE
+345 TFVQNAQ

>member
-1 MDFKK
+1 
-6 RLPLW
+6 
-11 SSTMLKPLHKWI
+11 MLKPLHKWI
-23 RHSVLL
+23 RRSLLL
-29 PLTALTLGLAATAH
+29 PLTALTLGLAASAQ
-43 AETVTIGV
+43 AQTVTIGV

-57 WKNAIAQK
+57 WKNAIAEK
-65 EFEKATGWDIKWRSF
+65 AFEKATGWDIKWRNF
-80 DSGGDVMTAMASG
+80 DSGGDVMLAMASG

-106 AAVSRGVEAQLF
+106 AAVSRGVDVQLF
-118 WILDNIA
+118 WILDNINN
-125 SAEALVVR
+125 AEALVVR
-133 NGSGI
+133 DGSGI

-179 NPSDIPAAWE
+179 QPSDIPAAWA

-203 GRLKQSGHVLLTSGE
+203 GRLKQSGHVLLTSGQ
-218 LTNWGKAT
+218 LTHWGKAT
-226 FDGIVVDKKF
+226 FDGIVVDRKF
-236 AAGNADGMKAF
+236 AAENAAGMLAL
-247 TKVLQTSTDDY
+247 TKVLQASTADY
-258 VKAPDTWTASS
+258 VTSPKSWTADS

-296 LAAEQASNKWLGAG
+296 LATEQAGNAWLGDG
-310 KDGGAAKALAATAV
+310 KDGGAAKALAATAA
-324 FLKDQKKVPAVL
+324 FLKEQKKIAAVL
-336 PDYSVAINP
+336 PDYSVAVNP
-345 SFVQAAE
+345 GFVQAAQ

>member
-1 MDFKK
+1 
-6 RLPLW
+6 
-11 SSTMLKPLHKWI
+11 MLKPLNKWI
-23 RHSVLL
+23 RRAVLL
-29 PLTALTLGLAATAH
+29 PLTVLTLAANAQ
-43 AETVTIGV
+43 AQTVTIGV

-57 WKNAIAQK
+57 WKDAIAQQQ
-65 EFEKATGWDIKWRSF
+65 FEKATGWDIQWRNF
-80 DSGGDVMTAMASG
+80 DSGGDVMMAMASG

-106 AAVSRGVEAQLF
+106 AAVSRGVDAQLF

-125 SAEALVVR
+125 DAEALVVR

-179 NPSDIPAAWE
+179 QPSDIPAAWE

-203 GRLKQSGHVLLTSGE
+203 GRLKQSGHVLLTSGQ
-218 LTNWGKAT
+218 LTDWGKAT
-226 FDGIVVDKKF
+226 FDGLVVDKQF
-236 AAGNADGMKAF
+236 AAANGPGMQAF
-247 TKVLQTSTDDY
+247 TQVLQDSTAGY
-258 VKAPDTWTASS
+258 VKAPKSWTADS

-279 GAKPDEVPPV
+279 GAKPEEVPPV

-296 LAAEQASNKWLGAG
+296 LASEQAGPTWLG
-310 KDGGAAKALAATAV
+310 GGAAKALAATAE
-324 FLKDQKKVPAVL
+324 FLKAQKKIPALL
-336 PDYSVAINP
+336 PDYSAAINP
-345 SFVQAAE
+345 TFVQNAQ

>member
-1 MDFKK
+1 
-6 RLPLW
+6 
-11 SSTMLKPLHKWI
+11 MLKPLKKWI
-23 RHSVLL
+23 RRAVLL
-29 PLTALTLGLAATAH
+29 PLTAVALVANAQAQ
-43 AETVTIGV
+43 TVTIGV

-57 WKNAIAQK
+57 WKDAIAKQQ
-65 EFEKATGWDIKWRSF
+65 FEKATGWDIQWRNF
-80 DSGGDVMTAMASG
+80 DSGGDVMMAMASG

-106 AAVSRGVEAQLF
+106 AAVSRGVDAQLF

-125 SAEALVVR
+125 DAEALVVR

-179 NPSDIPAAWE
+179 QPSDIPAAWE

-203 GRLKQSGHVLLTSGE
+203 GRLKQSGHVLLTSGQ
-218 LTNWGKAT
+218 LTDWGKAT
-226 FDGIVVDKKF
+226 FDGLVVDKQF
-236 AAGNADGMKAF
+236 AAANGPGMQAF
-247 TKVLQTSTDDY
+247 TQVLQDSTAGY
-258 VKAPDTWTASS
+258 VAAPNTWTAESA
-269 PQVINVAKQS
+269 QVINVAKQS
-279 GAKPDEVPPV
+279 GAKPEEVPPV

-296 LAAEQASNKWLGAG
+296 LAREQAGPAWLG
-310 KDGGAAKALAATAV
+310 GGAAKALAATAE
-324 FLKDQKKVPAVL
+324 FLKAQKKIPALL
-336 PDYSVAINP
+336 PDYSAAINP
-345 SFVQAAE
+345 TFVQNAQ